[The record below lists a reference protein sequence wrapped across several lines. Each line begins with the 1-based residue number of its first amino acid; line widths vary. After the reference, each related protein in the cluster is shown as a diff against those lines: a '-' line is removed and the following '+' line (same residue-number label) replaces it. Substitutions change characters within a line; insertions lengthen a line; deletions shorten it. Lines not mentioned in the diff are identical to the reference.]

1 MMTNDGN
8 ILEDT
13 EIIYET
19 QLDDILQL
27 IIEETEEKIYKDT
40 ADLEMAKHNFKTF
53 FQKAQMWENFSV
65 VSSWLGILDLILLVI
80 LFFYTESIILKIIS
94 GLEIIQNYDI
104 VKTSQALLTVRIP
117 VFTLPSNYPDANM
130 IQPHKVTI
138 STSTIIVI
146 TLMNMI
152 VLLTIYR
159 KCRYKSSI
167 TRVLSRIV
175 CGKYHTDIFLEVTNT
190 TTCQTIWTN
199 LTKVAVYPSQL
210 FITHKL
216 NSNQIN
222 MSKFCCVRQ
231 ISIDWNDIMLITNN
245 HKEIQLPKK
254 AAISIWT
261 PTSLNDIE
269 QHIQYDIR
277 IMARVLDHV
286 TEINM

>member
-1 MMTNDGN
+1 
-8 ILEDT
+8 
-13 EIIYET
+13 
-19 QLDDILQL
+19 
-27 IIEETEEKIYKDT
+27 
-40 ADLEMAKHNFKTF
+40 
-53 FQKAQMWENFSV
+53 MWEKFSV
-65 VSSWLGILDLILLVI
+65 VSSWLGILDLILLII
-80 LFFYTESIILKIIS
+80 LFFYAKSIILKIIS

-104 VKTSQALLTVRIP
+104 VKTSQALPTERIP
-117 VFTLPSNYPDANM
+117 VFTLPSNYPDADM
-130 IQPHKVTI
+130 IQPHKVAI

-146 TLMNMI
+146 TLMSMI

-167 TRVLSRIV
+167 TRVCFPVYPLSRIV
-175 CGKYHTDIFLEVTNT
+175 HGKYHTDIFLEVTNT
-190 TTCQTIWTN
+190 TTCQTIWAH

-210 FITHKL
+210 FISHKL

-231 ISIDWNDIMLITNN
+231 VSIDWNDIMLITNN
-245 HKEIQLPKK
+245 HKEIQPPNK

-286 TEINM
+286 TEINIFANTNPAISTNRFTGQINY